1 MYPRLC
7 SGRGRF
13 TACLSAAGRSK
24 KAREVSSMRVT
35 RGSGT
40 PWPAI
45 VKKPISVQAAFT
57 ACAIAARSPGVRAV
71 KGARSMTGTVVS
83 MASPARLAPARE
95 LERVLQHVVRVGTS
109 QALAPLGVAGQHRL
123 EDLAVLGHARLD
135 PLGQVE
141 GPQAQDEDLRVDVL
155 EQPAQHRIPRRDQHP
170 VVEVDG
176 RARVL
181 LHLVRAGGA
190 FHPLHGCLEGGARVV
205 VEILGGLADREGLQ
219 RAADREEIADLV
231 SAVVQH
237 EDTVA
242 GHGVDQALALE
253 SPHRVPDRG
262 AAHPEIAA
270 DLLDIE
276 LGAGREDLAQDQ
288 VADGPVYSL
297 AEALVEQGRDRGAGR
312 GGSRGWHGA
321 VFLGRLATMSIG
333 FSFDT

>member
-1 MYPRLC
+1 
-7 SGRGRF
+7 
-13 TACLSAAGRSK
+13 
-24 KAREVSSMRVT
+24 MRVT

-57 ACAIAARSPGVRAV
+57 ACATAARSPGVPSV

-95 LERVLQHVVRVGTS
+95 LERVLQH
-109 QALAPLGVAGQHRL
+109 A
-123 EDLAVLGHARLD
+123 
-135 PLGQVE
+135 
-141 GPQAQDEDLRVDVL
+141 
-155 EQPAQHRIPRRDQHP
+155 
-170 VVEVDG
+170 VVEVDR

-190 FHPLHGCLEGGARVV
+190 FHLLHGRLEGGARVV
-205 VEILGGLADREGLQ
+205 VEILGGLAHRQSLQ

-231 SAVVQH
+231 GAVVQH
-237 EDTVA
+237 EDAVA
-242 GHGVDQALALE
+242 GHRVDQALALE
-253 SPHRVPDRG
+253 SPHRVPVRD
-262 AAHPEIAA
+262 AATTEIAA

-321 VFLGRLATMSIG
+321 VFLGRLAAMSIG